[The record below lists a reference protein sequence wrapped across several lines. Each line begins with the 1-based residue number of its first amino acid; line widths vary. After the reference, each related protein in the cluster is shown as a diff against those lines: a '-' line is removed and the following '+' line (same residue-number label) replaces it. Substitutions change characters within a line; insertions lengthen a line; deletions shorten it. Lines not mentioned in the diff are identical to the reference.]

1 MAESFQT
8 KVSLLN
14 KLHAWK
20 SYCDKYSFFQNIA
33 IHPVAAGLWRSRRMH
48 LCLLCSIV
56 KKIGSCLHIY
66 IKTHNNSFVVNE
78 LYTYLWNQGQKLFVL
93 PLTCYKGMSLS
104 APMSKKEMTYFFNDK
119 LNESKKESEN
129 LYSLCGLTF
138 NARYLSK

>member
-1 MAESFQT
+1 MIYLSKKTQNVEDLRPSKDVTFRELLFLTRKMLSRDLKMAESFQT

-33 IHPVAAGLWRSRRMH
+33 IHPVAAGLWRSRRIH

-78 LYTYLWNQGQKLFVL
+78 LYTYLRK
-93 PLTCYKGMSLS
+93 PRT
-104 APMSKKEMTYFFNDK
+104 
-119 LNESKKESEN
+119 
-129 LYSLCGLTF
+129 
-138 NARYLSK
+138 